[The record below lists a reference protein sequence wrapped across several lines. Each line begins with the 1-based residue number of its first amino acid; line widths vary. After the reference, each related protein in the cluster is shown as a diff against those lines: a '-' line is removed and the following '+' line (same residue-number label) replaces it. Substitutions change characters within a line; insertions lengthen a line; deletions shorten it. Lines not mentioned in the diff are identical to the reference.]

1 MEQKIDNN
9 TVLDFVK
16 LLLGYTNY
24 TLDDVR
30 GTILTNEGKECT
42 VEDPIDRQ
50 VKPVRVVRPG
60 MADDKGFTNLNP
72 FIVLEGVQPALDWFY
87 LTRLCGLSAMI
98 KKTIVGCVKTG
109 VEGKSEDYEALGL
122 ISGLSEKFDAQ
133 MVTELEK
140 INCLD
145 VFKIFYNKSTKTAEA
160 QTELFTEGIEKQHK
174 FRKKTW
180 NVVRTLFLKVLGLEK
195 DDDLKKFKYKAT
207 ILNIPDVDA
216 KLHVFGAVMAAAKP
230 YIEKIMGVDLRL
242 DDFNAHMKNLET
254 YVKLCAWITTAVGK
268 NNQTTAGRPAW
279 TDIPVSPRT
288 TPGMAIP
295 IKPTNGMMPSLAA
308 DTSRMPAATPIGST
322 TITGMMP
329 PAAATPPPA
338 IPVQGYG
345 MMPPAYAPQPT
356 TMVGMMPGVS
366 MYGAP
371 APVQTSGR
379 IPEGVRIPIR

>member
-1 MEQKIDNN
+1 MEEKIDNN

-24 TLDDVR
+24 SLDDVR

-42 VEDPIDRQ
+42 AEDPIDRQ
-50 VKPVRVVRPG
+50 VKPIRVVKPG

-87 LTRLCGLSAMI
+87 VTRICGLSAMI
-98 KKTIVGCVKTG
+98 KKTIVACVKTG

-145 VFKIFYNKSTKTAEA
+145 IFKIFYNKSTKTAEA
-160 QTELFTEGIEKQHK
+160 QTELFTSALEKQHK

-180 NVVRTLFLKVLGLEK
+180 SVVRTLFLKILKIEK
-195 DDDLKKFKYKAT
+195 EDDLSKFKYKAT

-216 KLHVFGAVMAAAKP
+216 KLHVFGAVMSAARP
-230 YIEKIMGVDLRL
+230 YIEKLMGIDLHVKE
-242 DDFNAHMKNLET
+242 FNRHMKNLET

-268 NNQTTAGRPAW
+268 NGQTTTSRPAW
-279 TDIPVSPRT
+279 TDIPIAPRS

-295 IKPTNGMMPSLAA
+295 IKPSSGMMPSLSQ
-308 DTSRMPAATPIGST
+308 DTSRMPPATPVNST
-322 TITGMMP
+322 MATGMMP
-329 PAAATPPPA
+329 QVTPTAPPP
-338 IPVQGYG
+338 ISVSSGG
-345 MMPPAYAPQPT
+345 MMPPLYSPSP
-356 TMVGMMPGVS
+356 MSGMMPSTMPIG
-366 MYGAP
+366 GARI
-371 APVQTSGR
+371 QTSGR

>member
-24 TLDDVR
+24 SLDDVR

-42 VEDPIDRQ
+42 AEDPIDRQ

-87 LTRLCGLSAMI
+87 VTRICGLSAMI
-98 KKTIVGCVKTG
+98 KKTIVACVKTG

-160 QTELFTEGIEKQHK
+160 QTELFTSSLEKQHK

-180 NVVRTLFLKVLGLEK
+180 TVVRTLFLKILGIEK
-195 DDDLKKFKYKAT
+195 EEDLSKFRYKAT

-216 KLHVFGAVMAAAKP
+216 KLHVFGAVMAAAKS
-230 YIEKIMGVDLRL
+230 YIEKLLGIDLHVKE
-242 DDFNAHMKNLET
+242 FNRHMKNLET

-268 NNQTTAGRPAW
+268 NGQTTTARPAW
-279 TDIPVSPRT
+279 TDIPITPRT

-295 IKPTNGMMPSLAA
+295 IQPSSGMMPSLAP
-308 DTSRMPAATPIGST
+308 DTSRMPAATPVNST
-322 TITGMMP
+322 IATGMMP
-329 PAAATPPPA
+329 QVASAAPPS
-338 IPVQGYG
+338 IPVQSGG
-345 MMPPAYAPQPT
+345 MMPPLYTPSPT
-356 TMVGMMPGVS
+356 SGMMPSAMPMG
-366 MYGAP
+366 GPRIQA
-371 APVQTSGR
+371 SGR